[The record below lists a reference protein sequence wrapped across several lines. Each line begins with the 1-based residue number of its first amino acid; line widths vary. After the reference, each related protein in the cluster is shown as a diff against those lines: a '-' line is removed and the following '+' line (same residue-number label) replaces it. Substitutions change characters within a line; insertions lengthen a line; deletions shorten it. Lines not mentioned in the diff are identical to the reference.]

1 MFRRVGPAVLL
12 SVALI
17 FFFISPLYA
26 ADDIVL
32 DLGVCRLESR
42 GAAVNAIASGIS
54 SRFFES
60 VSGIAEHKLTQE
72 EFSTILGEEKKE
84 QLNSETAALEKLYSE
99 RDGLI
104 FSYNKEELSEAIA
117 EKQELITEK
126 LKKINELK
134 KDREQIVQKSF
145 NREPVSALLNMKKPD
160 DGLIFERVPGAIKET
175 AAEYGLDFLVY
186 GFIETINEYEYVE
199 VRLWN
204 DILEEDSYVW
214 RTALSSETVNDLV
227 TPGIN
232 GMKTVLYGRE
242 WAEISITGPDN
253 SMIYINDEFAG
264 IGSINSR
271 PVDPG
276 ETEIELK
283 KPGSKSL
290 RKLVNVPSESDTE
303 LVLEMDE
310 VDPGY
315 VIIQTWPAGAN
326 VYLDSVWT
334 GTSPVKLYMQNE
346 TSAVRIT
353 RDGYEERNFFLER
366 DADKIL
372 NVNLKPEVSERDE
385 WVPAYRR
392 RFYTSMG
399 SFMLSI
405 PLTALFSSMLDQS
418 ASAYRR
424 EYEGN
429 GDLNVEELNRLF
441 YLNRAEYGMY
451 IASVG
456 LNVFLLFDTIIQA
469 VEYVSSVDYFSD

>member
-1 MFRRVGPAVLL
+1 M
-12 SVALI
+12 
-17 FFFISPLYA
+17 
-26 ADDIVL
+26 
-32 DLGVCRLESR
+32 
-42 GAAVNAIASGIS
+42 
-54 SRFFES
+54 
-60 VSGIAEHKLTQE
+60 
-72 EFSTILGEEKKE
+72 
-84 QLNSETAALEKLYSE
+84 
-99 RDGLI
+99 
-104 FSYNKEELSEAIA
+104 
-117 EKQELITEK
+117 
-126 LKKINELK
+126 
-134 KDREQIVQKSF
+134 
-145 NREPVSALLNMKKPD
+145 
-160 DGLIFERVPGAIKET
+160 
-175 AAEYGLDFLVY
+175 
-186 GFIETINEYEYVE
+186 
-199 VRLWN
+199 
-204 DILEEDSYVW
+204 
-214 RTALSSETVNDLV
+214 
-227 TPGIN
+227 
-232 GMKTVLYGRE
+232 
-242 WAEISITGPDN
+242 
-253 SMIYINDEFAG
+253 
-264 IGSINSR
+264 

-334 GTSPVKLYMQNE
+334 GTSPVKLYIQNE